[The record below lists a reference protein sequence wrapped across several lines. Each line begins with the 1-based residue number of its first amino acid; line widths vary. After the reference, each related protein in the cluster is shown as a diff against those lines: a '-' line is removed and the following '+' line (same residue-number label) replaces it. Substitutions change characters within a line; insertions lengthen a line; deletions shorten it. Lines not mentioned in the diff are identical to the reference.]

1 MKSYRKSKIKKIFRR
16 LILKVILLYVLFTV
30 VCIFVL
36 RTIPPKTSA
45 FMIFQQFEA
54 KQKQKRD
61 FILHYK
67 WISYKK
73 LSSYAAIAVI
83 AAEDQKFRQH
93 HGFDFESIKDAGED
107 YFAGKRLRGAST
119 ISQQVAKN
127 LFLWKGKSLLRKGL
141 EVYYTFLLELILPK
155 KRILEIYLNVAE
167 FGDGIFGINQAS
179 KIFFNK
185 SAQNLYRGECA
196 LLAAV
201 LPNPKRFSVKN
212 PSGYI
217 LQRKAWILSQMNR
230 LGRTALPD
238 GL

>member
-1 MKSYRKSKIKKIFRR
+1 M
-16 LILKVILLYVLFTV
+16 LFTI
-30 VCIFVL
+30 VCIFFL
-36 RTIPPKTSA
+36 RTLPPQTST
-45 FMIFQQFEA
+45 FMIFQQFDAE
-54 KQKQKRD
+54 QKQNKD
-61 FILHYK
+61 FNLNYN
-67 WISYKK
+67 WISYNKF
-73 LSSYAAIAVI
+73 SSYAAIAVI
-83 AAEDQKFRQH
+83 AAEDQKFLHH

-155 KRILEIYLNVAE
+155 KRILEIYLNIAE
-167 FGDGIFGINQAS
+167 FGDGIFGIDQAG
-179 KIFFNK
+179 KIFFKK
-185 SAQNLYRGECA
+185 SAQKLNRDECA

-217 LQRKAWILSQMNR
+217 LKRKVWILSQMKR
-230 LGRTALPD
+230 LGRTVNLD